1 VTKAK
6 RFSHEEMLAEVRA
19 VEEKGLGPTEKAYR
33 ETEVRTRSF
42 EGVTPQW
49 DYILV
54 RRPEHGDRT
63 KEGTSIIMPG
73 AGRDKN
79 EAEVLAVGPGILHDG
94 KAVPMPFKVGDRVVL
109 AVANYH
115 EIRTETA
122 DVLLVKAGLVLAT
135 ITPDIVLMSGRS
147 KKNYAA
153 QYEAHHVDED

>member
-1 VTKAK
+1 MSAK
-6 RFSHEEMLAEVRA
+6 SKREMLSKVREAE
-19 VEEKGLGPTEKAYR
+19 EEASDPGE
-33 ETEVRTRSF
+33 F
-42 EGVTPQW
+42 EGVRPLW
-49 DYILV
+49 DYVLV

-79 EAEVLAVGPGILHDG
+79 EAEVLAVGPGQLHDG
-94 KAVPMPFKVGDRVVL
+94 KQVPMPFKVGDRVVL

-122 DVLLVKAGLVLAT
+122 DVLLVKAGLALAS
-135 ITPDIVLMSGRS
+135 ITPDIVLMGGRS

-153 QYEAHHVDED
+153 QYEAHHTED

>member
-1 VTKAK
+1 MKTKPT
-6 RFSHEEMLAEVRA
+6 AEA
-19 VEEKGLGPTEKAYR
+19 VNTPT
-33 ETEVRTRSF
+33 F
-42 EGVTPQW
+42 EGVTALW
-49 DYILV
+49 DYLVV

-94 KAVPMPFKVGDRVVL
+94 KQVPMPFKVGDHVVL

-122 DVLLVKAGLVLAT
+122 DVLLVKAGLALAR
-135 ITPDIVLMSGRS
+135 IEKDVVLMGG
-147 KKNYAA
+147 KNKTNYAA
-153 QYEAHHVDED
+153 QYEAHHTED